1 MGGVVLRYG
10 VAGLGRRA
18 SHSSRRLRQAPDNHY
33 PYDLAQKSEEQGY
46 TAYFLRMT
54 SQRWRGRNEVNRPI
68 WQHWVTIYKPEIGK
82 SSTSLL
88 FITGGS
94 NDDQLP
100 KLDNM
105 LASIATATNSVI
117 TELRDV
123 PKQLLRFAGDP
134 YGPREIIANTW
145 RKFIDRVDA
154 TWPLRLPMTR
164 RR

>member
-1 MGGVVLRYG
+1 M
-10 VAGLGRRA
+10 A
-18 SHSSRRLRQAPDNHY
+18 SLALAAEHRTALDDYFQAPDNHY
-33 PYDLAQKSEEQGY
+33 RYDLAQKSEEQGY

-100 KLDNM
+100 
-105 LASIATATNSVI
+105 NS
-117 TELRDV
+117 TTCWH
-123 PKQLLRFAGDP
+123 QLP
-134 YGPREIIANTW
+134 QPRTLSSPNCAMYRSNC
-145 RKFIDRVDA
+145 
-154 TWPLRLPMTR
+154 
-164 RR
+164 